1 VLVPKKDILS
11 SYSFIYVQL
20 PQRSVEVTAIK
31 QRLLSQYDMLQSRI
45 TDLKEA
51 AEKEVCILHDL

>member
-1 VLVPKKDILS
+1 
-11 SYSFIYVQL
+11 
-20 PQRSVEVTAIK
+20 VEVTAIK

-45 TDLKEA
+45 NDLKEA